1 VTWPAG
7 LAEFVRVSMVGAG
20 PMWLGHPMNDE
31 LHVYPTRDGARWLVE
46 GASASHL
53 TATEAERAARRRAVA
68 CGARRICVH
77 DRYHR
82 VRAVSV
88 TEQASQGA
96 AASATRIVSSS
107 A

>member
-1 VTWPAG
+1 
-7 LAEFVRVSMVGAG
+7 
-20 PMWLGHPMNDE
+20 MNDE

-96 AASATRIVSSS
+96 AASGMLQLPRVIGVARTPASSGSRIPVASNT
-107 A
+107 AITAA